1 MGAQWW
7 VTANSLKDIKF
18 CALSQTAQ
26 RVLDGSFWRPIP
38 LYLARAR
45 LVF

>member
-7 VTANSLKDIKF
+7 VTANSFKDIKF

-26 RVLDGSFWRPIP
+26 RVGWFVLEADFH
-38 LYLARAR
+38 YLARAR